1 MMTRNKYLK
10 ELRSFLGKLPK
21 EDRKR
26 ILEFYNELI
35 DDKLEAGQSE
45 EEILGEFGS
54 PEELAKQIFQDN
66 GQTYSPPN
74 TTSRIMRISAI
85 VLGSPIWLSL
95 LAVFLVLVFALFLVL
110 WAVVVSFWCCVLGI
124 SLAAGG
130 LGLLTGMGMRKLTL
144 LCAQFTKKSCVGLF
158 HFFLGKKAEIN
169 V

>member
-54 PEELAKQIFQDN
+54 PEE
-66 GQTYSPPN
+66 YVH
-74 TTSRIMRISAI
+74 RIY
-85 VLGSPIWLSL
+85 G
-95 LAVFLVLVFALFLVL
+95 
-110 WAVVVSFWCCVLGI
+110 
-124 SLAAGG
+124 
-130 LGLLTGMGMRKLTL
+130 
-144 LCAQFTKKSCVGLF
+144 
-158 HFFLGKKAEIN
+158 
-169 V
+169 